1 MSVNEEILDK
11 ITGDAVNIQ
20 RYEAS
25 VQREIIRDLKSLEK
39 QLVTEL
45 RNSNA
50 VDAVR
55 QQTRQKRLKALIAK
69 TRVTISD
76 AYTKLSKEQITI
88 LREVAELSELQTVSA
103 INTSIKADVIK
114 PSLSTT
120 TLNSIASDTLIEG
133 SPTKQWWARKS
144 TQFQDKFEDTVRM
157 GMMQGQTT
165 DQIVRSLVGTQ
176 ANRFKDGALISQYR
190 GAEAIVRSSI
200 QTVAN
205 TARLDTYQNNSDII
219 KGIEWSATFDNMT
232 SQICMSL
239 DGLQWDM
246 DYKPIGHSKAFVGS
260 TAHWNCRSTQ
270 VPITK
275 SWEELGAKGKFSEI
289 PESTRASMD
298 GQVSGGK
305 NYEGWLKTKSKAFQI
320 EVLGVEKQKLWKAGK
335 LSFSDLVNQ
344 RSNPLT
350 LTELQNKIKPKPKIV
365 KRPVPKPAPKPKT
378 TAMVQDALT
387 VQLTKNATD
396 SRYLN
401 STVYRQPKEAV
412 GTANL
417 KGLTNEAS
425 VMFQGFLD
433 EADTVVRKFNVQ
445 GIRRITNTGRRKS
458 IAMMGDGNFYFNKKY
473 FNNYAKTFSASEIKE
488 LEKFKVAQQK
498 RKDILKPKLD
508 KAKEEYMDA
517 RRAYLDVLDQKG
529 KVSTGLTN
537 EVTRLNEKAN
547 KLIREYNDILNEN
560 KKLADYDFWVER
572 NIVSKWK
579 VGDNLSER
587 PWSVSAYTKGA
598 DQSMRSTVFHEF
610 GHQIHQQFGVTNVSE
625 LRSPPLEKALNL
637 LFRRK
642 GIVKPSKYSDTNSK
656 EWFAENFALY
666 ARGKKDLVDPT
677 LKDLLTQMEKGVVK
691 DADTLNDWYVASK
704 KLRFD

>member
-219 KGIEWSATFDNMT
+219 KGIEWSATFDNRT

-350 LTELQNKIKPKPKIV
+350 LTQLQNKIKPKPKIV

-401 STVYRQPKEAV
+401 TTVYRQPKEAI

-417 KGLTNEAS
+417 KGLSKEAS
-425 VMFQGFLD
+425 VMFEGFIQ
-433 EADTVVRKFNVQ
+433 EAEGLMKKFNVQ
-445 GIRRITNTGRRKS
+445 GIRRIINTGRSRS

-473 FNNYAKTFSASEIKE
+473 FNNYAKTFSANEVKEIKK
-488 LEKFKVAQQK
+488 LQAS
-498 RKDILKPKLD
+498 LKKSKEDLRPKLD
-508 KAKEEYMDA
+508 KAKAEYLAVRKQFNSAERGNRNDLA
-517 RRAYLDVLDQKG
+517 IL
-529 KVSTGLTN
+529 
-537 EVTRLNEKAN
+537 LNEKQKEYN
-547 KLIREYNDILNEN
+547 KLARQWNDIIDQNQF
-560 KKLADYDFWVER
+560 KDYNFWVE
-572 NIVSKWK
+572 NNTVSKWK
-579 VGDNLSER
+579 VGDDLAER
-587 PWSVSAYTKGA
+587 PWSVKSYSKGS
-598 DQSMRSTVFHEF
+598 DQSMRSTTLHEY
-610 GHQIHQQFGVTNVSE
+610 GHQIHQQFGVTDSYS
-625 LRSPPLEKALNL
+625 LRNPPLENVLNR

-656 EWFAENFALY
+656 EWFAENFSLY
-666 ARGKKDLVDPT
+666 ARGKKDLIDPT
-677 LKDLLTQMEKGVVK
+677 LKDLLTQMEKGAVK
-691 DADTLNDWYVASK
+691 DADSLWDWFEASK